1 MDFLEKHNLTPGK
14 LAKIFGVF
22 ILGLVA
28 LMVAFSLITNVVGSL
43 NRGAYDRVEPSFG
56 GGMANFDSSMK
67 SQEMALSSRNIIA
80 EDSYTP
86 GQNAENFEVTEYRAD
101 IETRKLEN
109 SCKSIFDLKEKDY
122 VIFEKSSESDTSCN
136 YRFKVKKDNVSEV
149 LSVIESLKPRNLNEN
164 TQTIKKQ
171 IDDFTS
177 EEEILKRKLQTIDD
191 TLSSAIESYDEISKL
206 ATQTRD
212 AGSLANII
220 DSKIKII
227 ERLSTEKINTSA
239 QLERISRLKAEQVD
253 RLEYS
258 YFNVYI
264 YENKYIDIEN
274 LGDSWKRSIK
284 KFVTDMN
291 NVLQDISIGLVTLMA
306 YTFQY
311 LLYLLIIVIVAK
323 YVWKLFKSI
332 WKR

>member
-1 MDFLEKHNLTPGK
+1 MDFLEKYNLSFAK
-14 LAKIFGVF
+14 MAKIIGVF
-22 ILGLVA
+22 VLGLIA

-43 NRGAYDRVEPSFG
+43 NKGGYGYSQPAYDLAFPYDER
-56 GGMANFDSSMK
+56 MK
-67 SQEMALSSRNIIA
+67 SQEMALSSRNIITN
-80 EDSYTP
+80 DSFTP
-86 GQNAENFEVTEYRAD
+86 GQGAEDFEVTEYRAN
-101 IETRKLEN
+101 IETRRLDS
-109 SCKSIFDLKEKDY
+109 SCEMIFGLKEKDY
-122 VIFEKSSESDTSCN
+122 VIFENSSKSDNSCS
-136 YRFKVKKDNVSEV
+136 YKFKVKRDNVGEV
-149 LSVIESLKPRNLNEN
+149 LSIIESLKPRDLNES

-239 QLERISRLKAEQVD
+239 QLERISRLKAEQID
-253 RLEYS
+253 RLEYT
-258 YFNVYI
+258 YFNVFI
-264 YENKYIDIEN
+264 YENKFID
-274 LGDSWKRSIK
+274 LKQLSDSWKISIK
-284 KFVTDMN
+284 NFVKDMN
-291 NVLQDISIGLVTLMA
+291 DILQGVSIGLISLMA

-311 LLYLLIIVIVAK
+311 LLYLLIIVLVAK

-332 WKR
+332 WNK